1 MPVRLLTLPLFI
13 LILTGCGAGVTS
25 SPTSSPAPRA
35 GSCML
40 ELGEGASDE
49 DAIRAVVGA
58 EGKLVVTQEVTP
70 LMQLW
75 TEDGFVADAKYTP
88 DEEADDQRWIG
99 SDAIRHRYV
108 RTVFPG
114 APSAVQPADLD
125 IVIDDAR
132 AVVRATTHIGDE
144 VAPSGDRW
152 ELIKSD
158 GCWYLNSLTYN
169 LEQPN

>member
-1 MPVRLLTLPLFI
+1 MFARLLTIPLFT
-13 LILTGCGAGVTS
+13 LILTGCGAGVAPS
-25 SPTSSPAPRA
+25 LAFPPAQRA
-35 GSCML
+35 GSCTLSL
-40 ELGEGASDE
+40 EENAGDE
-49 DAIRAVVGA
+49 DAIRAVISA
-58 EGKLVVTQEVTP
+58 EGELVVAQEVTP

-75 TEDGFVADAKYTP
+75 AEDGFVADAKYTP
-88 DEEADDQRWIG
+88 NEEADDQRWIG

-114 APSAVQPADLD
+114 GPSTVQPADLE
-125 IVIDDAR
+125 IVIDDAS
-132 AVVRATTHIGDE
+132 AIVRATTHIGDE

-158 GCWYLNSLTYN
+158 GCWYLKSLTYN